1 MIRNEGNPQ
10 VTHSIEAGN
19 DSKLTFSNFVA
30 NFRTLL
36 TMLRS
41 SFFSGFFSIFRYK
54 FIWRRKKVRTKQREI
69 QFDLMIYLS
78 LTSLQSFTMAVIR
91 QDCWCVALCV
101 CQDFSIRMCVCVCTC
116 SVSRT
121 EALLYFWLVS
131 APSVASRSRKMRRAA
146 PHTSSSQLLS
156 QSRNVWWLFSTYN
169 HKTHATYGLVL
180 ITTLRNHGGLYA
192 DKCCLTCAQM
202 VNAMDRARRKM
213 EETMTSTERW
223 GPRLCKTKHIS
234 GIWHVSICRT

>member
-101 CQDFSIRMCVCVCTC
+101 CQDFSIRMCVYLFGQQNRGIAV
-116 SVSRT
+116 
-121 EALLYFWLVS
+121 LLISLS
-131 APSVASRSRKMRRAA
+131 PERGQPQQEDEESGA
-146 PHTSSSQLLS
+146 PHQQLPVTLPV
-156 QSRNVWWLFSTYN
+156 QERVVAVQHLQPQNTCHIRTGAHHHIEKPWWLIC
-169 HKTHATYGLVL
+169 GQMLPD
-180 ITTLRNHGGLYA
+180 LRTDGECDG
-192 DKCCLTCAQM
+192 Q
-202 VNAMDRARRKM
+202 
-213 EETMTSTERW
+213 S
-223 GPRLCKTKHIS
+223 
-234 GIWHVSICRT
+234 